1 MHDPPD
7 GHDVLWPKV
16 VEFVLGLPFLLGFK
30 TGTVSQ
36 VLAALTRTRT
46 RTQT

>member
-16 VEFVLGLPFLLGFK
+16 VEFVLLVLPFLLGFK

-36 VLAALTRTRT
+36 ALAAPKT
-46 RTQT
+46 